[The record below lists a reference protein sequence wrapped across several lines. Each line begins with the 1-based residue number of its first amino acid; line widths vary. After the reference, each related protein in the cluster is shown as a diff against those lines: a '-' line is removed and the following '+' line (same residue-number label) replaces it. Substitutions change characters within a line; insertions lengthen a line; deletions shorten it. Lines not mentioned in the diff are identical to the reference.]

1 MCQPIGRKRMAV
13 YHDRPYIELIEDVI
27 KNGVDKTDRTGTGT
41 RSVFAR
47 QMRFD
52 LSKGFPLL
60 TSKKVFWKGVQEEL
74 FWFLRGD
81 TNANNL
87 SAVGVKIWEEWKDPE
102 TGDLGPV
109 YGRMWRKWPTDN
121 YGPPID
127 LFDED
132 GDLISTVSER
142 KYVDQIQQL
151 VLDLITNPDSRRLLV
166 SAWNPA
172 YLPDPSIKPHKN
184 PARGKQALPPCHYS
198 FQCYVSPDRKLSLM
212 VNQRSCDVGLG
223 VPFNIA
229 SYALLCHMLAS
240 MAGLGVGEL
249 IWSGGDVHIYS
260 NHIEALQQQV
270 DRWKKEG
277 ERPSPTLRVKLRKQM
292 YTDISEFTAED
303 FVLEGYDPYPAI
315 KMDIA
320 V

>member
-1 MCQPIGRKRMAV
+1 MSFF
-13 YHDRPYIELIEDVI
+13 HDRQYIELIEDVI
-27 KNGVDKTDRTGTGT
+27 KNGVNKGDRTGTGT

-52 LSKGFPLL
+52 LSTAFPLL
-60 TSKKVFWKGVQEEL
+60 TSKRVFWKGVFEEL
-74 FWFLRGD
+74 KWFLKGD

-87 SAVGVKIWEEWKDPE
+87 SAKGVNIWEEWKDPV

-109 YGRMWRKWPTDN
+109 YGRMWRQWPTDD
-121 YGPPID
+121 YSHVED
-127 LFDED
+127 VFDEH
-132 GDLISTVSER
+132 GALMSTVYKR
-142 KYVDQIQQL
+142 RVVDQIA
-151 VLDLITNPDSRRLLV
+151 DLIKELRTNPTSRRLLV

-172 YLPDPSIKPHKN
+172 VLPDATKKPHEN
-184 PARGKQALPPCHYS
+184 AAEGKQALPPCHYS

-229 SYALLCHMLAS
+229 SYALLCHMLAA
-240 MAGLGVGEL
+240 MAGMRVGEL
-249 IWSGGDVHIYS
+249 IWSGGDVHIYN
-260 NHIEALQQQV
+260 NHIDALQKQV
-270 DRWKKEG
+270 DRLRTEG
-277 ERPSPTLRVKLRKQM
+277 ERASPHLWIKCKALPSQIE
-292 YTDISEFTAED
+292 DFEFED
-303 FVLEGYDPYPAI
+303 FVLMNYDPYPAI